1 MLIKLRIQTKMNERV
16 SLCPMHHALLQF
28 RGGSP
33 MLIKPC
39 LHCKFHEIKQNEE
52 EEKTSCQRENC
63 YSRFS
68 KRVAEK
74 ALETFLQEE
83 SSEHERLLEIA

>member
-1 MLIKLRIQTKMNERV
+1 MLIN
-16 SLCPMHHALLQF
+16 
-28 RGGSP
+28 
-33 MLIKPC
+33 PC

-52 EEKTSCQRENC
+52 EEKISTCQRENC

-68 KRVAEK
+68 KCIAEK
-74 ALETFLQEE
+74 ALKTFLQKE